1 MGRMSG
7 IYWASWRYTRIKNAE
22 LRKTILGPVAAPGP
36 VGPQLAVYSGTLSSC
51 APMHQQRCA
60 ARTFT
65 PDSKSAQVQT
75 HLAQVPMRLQLKPE
89 ISETILNHS
98 QPLFSHLPD
107 GEDSQDCD
115 GIMHGEGPAEYGNV
129 SLCHLPHHPSATVQ
143 TASWAAH
150 PHSRL

>member
-1 MGRMSG
+1 
-7 IYWASWRYTRIKNAE
+7 
-22 LRKTILGPVAAPGP
+22 
-36 VGPQLAVYSGTLSSC
+36 
-51 APMHQQRCA
+51 MHQQRCA

-75 HLAQVPMRLQLKPE
+75 HLVQVPTRLQLKPE
-89 ISETILNHS
+89 ISEPILNHS

-115 GIMHGEGPAEYGNV
+115 GIMQGEGPAEYGNV
-129 SLCHLPHHPSATVQ
+129 SLCHLPDHPSATVQ

-150 PHSRL
+150 PHSRLQGSELNQRSQGRGPGLLGSEATVAAPSLVLRVAQRGWREDRMKQ